1 MNQEELIF
9 QQYKLYAEQKEKF
22 VDRSFHTNKFYLLTI
37 LAIIITM
44 FLTKDCS
51 FTYGLS
57 STLIFSAAG
66 LAICV
71 LWWMN
76 VDAYN
81 FLIKV
86 KLSKV
91 MEDLEKKLP
100 VQPYTQEFEAI
111 TDLRK
116 TKREFLFADIQKALA
131 TLSLLLFFVL
141 LANEIIT
148 MLFG

>member
-1 MNQEELIF
+1 MNMEELIF

-22 VDRSFHTNKFYLLTI
+22 VDRSFQTNKFYLFLI
-37 LAIIITM
+37 LALVLTM
-44 FLTKDCS
+44 FLTKDYS
-51 FTYGLS
+51 FVYGLS

-66 LAICV
+66 FAICV
-71 LWWMN
+71 LWWIN
-76 VDAYN
+76 VDSYN

-91 MEDLEKKLP
+91 MEELETKLP
-100 VQPYTQEFEAI
+100 VQPYTQEFIAI

-131 TLSLLLFFVL
+131 TLALLLFFVL
-141 LANEIIT
+141 LANEIVAVI
-148 MLFG
+148 FG